1 MPGSWN
7 YFFDPGG
14 KFAILRIA
22 VPPFQHTGHM
32 KKIGLTTG
40 IPPLIIIGA
49 LIVIFPIFTFMT
61 LDRINRQK
69 DRNVRLLLEKGS
81 ALVRAFE
88 AASYTGMAGHQ
99 WTEDMIK
106 NLLVETAALP
116 DIAYLFVVDRAGKIL
131 IHDEPGKAGLHYGEN
146 LNLESVVKDNRTGW
160 RIVEQEGGEKVFEMY
175 KPFAP
180 LGSGRSSWG
189 GRMGMMGRGHMHAK
203 AVEHA
208 DSYKNTIIFLG
219 LDMEVLVQADRADT
233 RHAVMMA
240 AVLALI
246 GFSGFVL
253 VYMVQRVAQARSSL
267 SRMQVFSENL
277 VENMPMGLLASDTEG
292 QVVSV
297 NPSAS
302 RILNLDPGM
311 DPQKLTEA
319 LPETIRDLM
328 APVPENMKVSER
340 EIRLMSPGG
349 GEMVLAVVTSP
360 LRDREN
366 GAQGGLLLF
375 RDITELSRL
384 KDEMEE
390 NRRLAAIG
398 RLAAGVA
405 HEIRN
410 PLSSLK
416 GYAFLFKEVFD
427 KGSENY
433 GIAEVMI
440 NEVDRLNRVVSELV
454 ELARPVAVSS
464 RPVDLSKLVEEI
476 AGQLSFEKG
485 AEEVEIK
492 TRIDS
497 DLPEVNADA
506 DRLRQVLLNLGLNAI
521 EAMDD
526 GGHLDIGLSRMDGEV
541 ALSVSDTGCGMTE
554 EQRHEIF
561 QPYFSTKLSGTGL
574 GLAIVNNIVK
584 AHNGRIEVESEPGRT
599 RFTVFLP
606 L

>member
-1 MPGSWN
+1 
-7 YFFDPGG
+7 
-14 KFAILRIA
+14 
-22 VPPFQHTGHM
+22 
-32 KKIGLTTG
+32 
-40 IPPLIIIGA
+40 
-49 LIVIFPIFTFMT
+49 
-61 LDRINRQK
+61 
-69 DRNVRLLLEKGS
+69 
-81 ALVRAFE
+81 
-88 AASYTGMAGHQ
+88 
-99 WTEDMIK
+99 
-106 NLLVETAALP
+106 
-116 DIAYLFVVDRAGKIL
+116 
-131 IHDEPGKAGLHYGEN
+131 
-146 LNLESVVKDNRTGW
+146 
-160 RIVEQEGGEKVFEMY
+160 
-175 KPFAP
+175 
-180 LGSGRSSWG
+180 
-189 GRMGMMGRGHMHAK
+189 
-203 AVEHA
+203 
-208 DSYKNTIIFLG
+208 
-219 LDMEVLVQADRADT
+219 
-233 RHAVMMA
+233 
-240 AVLALI
+240 
-246 GFSGFVL
+246 
-253 VYMVQRVAQARSSL
+253 
-267 SRMQVFSENL
+267 
-277 VENMPMGLLASDTEG
+277 
-292 QVVSV
+292 
-297 NPSAS
+297 
-302 RILNLDPGM
+302 
-311 DPQKLTEA
+311 
-319 LPETIRDLM
+319 
-328 APVPENMKVSER
+328 
-340 EIRLMSPGG
+340 
-349 GEMVLAVVTSP
+349 
-360 LRDREN
+360 
-366 GAQGGLLLF
+366 
-375 RDITELSRL
+375 
-384 KDEMEE
+384 
-390 NRRLAAIG
+390 
-398 RLAAGVA
+398 VA